1 MNMKKQGLKRAA
13 TVAAAMILT
22 AALAAGGVCA
32 MTHMTH
38 TESEESEAKTFSE
51 GSSVSVF
58 HVPSLPDIAEES
70 VTVPDDG
77 ILIRALDLSNADTL
91 ISDFSGLSPDIDLIS
106 RLAVPVLKCDGS
118 PEVLIHHTHA
128 TESYADGDT
137 YEDGRFYRDGVEV
150 PTAEEAAVQAAALY
164 AEALETLGVN
174 TTEETEENNES

>member
-38 TESEESEAKTFSE
+38 TESEASEAKTFSE

-91 ISDFSGLSPDIDLIS
+91 ISDFSGLSPDIDVIS
-106 RLAVPVLKCDGS
+106 RLAVPALKCDGS
-118 PEVLIHHTHA
+118 PEVLIYHTHA

-137 YEDGRFYRDGVEV
+137 
-150 PTAEEAAVQAAALY
+150 
-164 AEALETLGVN
+164 
-174 TTEETEENNES
+174 